1 MAAINRI
8 ARIATGISFVVVA
21 TTFARVAYSTAES
34 SVEAVSQQ
42 RTDRVEFARH
52 RLLETALRQASEI
65 SGYWDP
71 GQRDCAGLVR
81 FIFREAVAGPA
92 EIWRNRQGQLT
103 AFVSASELVAYNFTK
118 ISDLP
123 HVSGKLEGKLGGNLG
138 GAGGT
143 LETGDIL
150 VYHRP
155 GRRPEDTWHVMVLL
169 KPPSG
174 VRQEWLAIYHN
185 GVAGPAGQVRI
196 VSLKDLSSTV
206 HSEWR
211 PTGENL
217 SFKGVYRWNQWVK

>member
-1 MAAINRI
+1 MATIKIFPRFSFSVLIFLCSMTNVE
-8 ARIATGISFVVVA
+8 IS
-21 TTFARVAYSTAES
+21 ES
-34 SVEAVSQQ
+34 KTEKDVGQ
-42 RTDRVEFARH
+42 RTDRIEFARH
-52 RLLETALRQASEI
+52 RLLETALRQATEI

-92 EIWRNRQGQLT
+92 EIWRNRNGKYT

-118 ISDLP
+118 ISEVP
-123 HVSGKLEGKLGGNLG
+123 HLEIKSGSKSE
-138 GAGGT
+138 AI
-143 LETGDIL
+143 ETGDLL
-150 VYHRP
+150 VFHRP

-169 KPPSG
+169 KPPTG

-185 GVAGPAGQVRI
+185 GESGPDGRVRI

-211 PTGENL
+211 PAVENL
-217 SFKGVYRWNQWVK
+217 SFKGVYRWNQWIK